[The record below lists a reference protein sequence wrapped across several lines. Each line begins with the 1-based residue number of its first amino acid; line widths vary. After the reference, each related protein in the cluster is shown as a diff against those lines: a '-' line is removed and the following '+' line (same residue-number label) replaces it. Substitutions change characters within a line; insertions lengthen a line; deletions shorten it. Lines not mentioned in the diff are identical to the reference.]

1 MDHKKLADDLYVS
14 GQITID
20 DIQKLAANGVRSI
33 ICNRPDHEGV
43 DQPRFD
49 EIKIAATAFGIE
61 THYLPIVPGQLSD
74 ADVVNF
80 GTALTTLTG
89 PTLAFC
95 KSGARAVT
103 LWSFSQSQSMP
114 VADIL
119 ASTKAAG
126 YDMSGIEHR
135 IANGGKTPA
144 N

>member
-20 DIQKLAANGVRSI
+20 DIQKLASNGVRSI

-49 EIKIAATAFGIE
+49 EITIAATALGIE
-61 THYLPIVPGQLSD
+61 THYLPIIPGQLSD
-74 ADVVNF
+74 ADIVNF
-80 GTALTTLTG
+80 GAALINLPG

-95 KSGARAVT
+95 KSGARAVM
-103 LWSFSQSQSMP
+103 LWSFSQSQSMT

-119 ASTKAAG
+119 ASAKAAG
-126 YDMSGIEHR
+126 YDMSGIEQR
-135 IANGGKTPA
+135 IAAGGKAPA